1 MSDKIKV
8 DEKEMTPEEF
18 ETYKK
23 ETEGKKGVKLVKVN
37 ESTYKTRIQ
46 GWKELAENHEHPASE

>member
-1 MSDKIKV
+1 MSDTIKV
-8 DEKEMTPEEF
+8 DEKEMTKEEF

-23 ETEGKKGVKLVKVN
+23 ETENKKGVKVIKVD

-46 GWKELAENHEHPASE
+46 G

>member
-23 ETEGKKGVKLVKVN
+23 ETENKKGVKLVKVN
-37 ESTYKTRIQ
+37 ESTYKTRVQ
-46 GWKELAENHEHPASE
+46 G